1 MDTNL
6 ILKYRKECMGFAII
20 LIVLCHTLYPET
32 EFFLSFQR
40 ITQVGV
46 DIFFFLSGLGL
57 YSSYFHNPS
66 EFSFYKKRLKR
77 IMPSY
82 LFVVIIYSVFCLIT
96 SFESVTDLIYDYSLV
111 TFLTSARLVEWY
123 IAAILL
129 LYFIF
134 PLIYSLSENERF
146 FKISIP
152 VIIILSLIISLLKNF
167 PGNVKIINEIFYVR
181 VPVFLCGVCFGKKQ
195 IKEKVDIRVNG
206 VFTFFVFLV
215 SVVLCIVNVR
225 FNTINMWWVNR
236 ILFLPM
242 SLSLLVLVSSLFG
255 ILKVGLIRKLFGF
268 FGTITLELYL
278 IHERVQSIIFFY
290 FSDTGRLSYG
300 LCIVLTV
307 SVSIILSFVV
317 SFIMSRLTGR
327 NREVKS

>member
-66 EFSFYKKRLKR
+66 EIAFYKKRLKR
-77 IMPSY
+77 ILPSY
-82 LFVVIIYSVFCLIT
+82 LFVVIVYSVFCLIT
-96 SFESVTDLIYDYSLV
+96 SFDTFTELLYDYSLI
-111 TFLTSARLVEWY
+111 TFFTSARTAEWFL
-123 IAAILL
+123 ASILL
-129 LYFIF
+129 LYLLF
-134 PLIYSLSENERF
+134 PLIYSLIENDRAV
-146 FKISIP
+146 KILIP
-152 VIIILSLIISLLKNF
+152 AIIVLSLVISLLKSIS
-167 PGNVKIINEIFYVR
+167 GDVKVINELFFVR
-181 VPVFLCGVCFGKKQ
+181 VPVFLCGVYFGKKQ
-195 IKEKVDIRVNG
+195 IKEKKVIRVNG
-206 VFTFFVFLV
+206 VVTFFVFLV
-215 SVVLCIVNVR
+215 SVVLCIVNIR
-225 FNTINMWWVNR
+225 FNTRNMWWVIR
-236 ILFLPM
+236 ILLLPM

-278 IHERVQSIIFFY
+278 IHEKVQTIVFAY